1 MDKITIGDPG
11 DRSYPFR
18 RELFE
23 DPCVLYHGS
32 WSTWSSQIEATGF
45 RQGDFPF
52 EWECVETVCN
62 RNRAIGRGSFLAAF
76 LGKQRNLFFASNFW
90 LARAYATD
98 GGGEIV
104 RKAIE
109 EAETFERICSVPAE
123 RDELVKYLRATS
135 QQAAISI
142 LTDDEGLSRIRTD
155 VKAAKHALMSL
166 TGGGH
171 PVVYAVAVQPNWFGD
186 WARYMSYLEIGVR
199 LDLQCQH
206 AVAPERILAKA
217 NYPNNTDRE
226 FLPTWCRTWDDV
238 AALGSGPPSISIRS
252 SDR

>member
-1 MDKITIGDPG
+1 VDKITIGDPG

-23 DPCVLYHGS
+23 DACVLYHGS
-32 WSTWSSQIEATGF
+32 WSTWNSKIEATGF

-52 EWECVETVCN
+52 KWECVETICN
-62 RNRAIGRGSFLAAF
+62 RNRAIGRGSFLTAF
-76 LGKQRNLFFASNFW
+76 LGRQRNLFFASNFW

-109 EAETFERICSVPAE
+109 EAETFERICSVATE
-123 RDELVKYLRATS
+123 RDNLVKYLRATT
-135 QQAAISI
+135 QEAAISL

-155 VKAAKHALMSL
+155 VKAAKQELMSL
-166 TGGGH
+166 TTGGH
-171 PVVYAVAVQPNWFGD
+171 PVVYAVAVEPNWFGD
-186 WARYMSYLEIGVR
+186 WAHYVGHLEIGIR
-199 LDLQCQH
+199 EDLQCQH
-206 AVAPERILAKA
+206 DVAPERILAKA

-226 FLPTWCRTWDDV
+226 FLAWCRTWDDV
-238 AALGSGPPSISIRS
+238 AALGSGPPKHL
-252 SDR
+252 DPVE